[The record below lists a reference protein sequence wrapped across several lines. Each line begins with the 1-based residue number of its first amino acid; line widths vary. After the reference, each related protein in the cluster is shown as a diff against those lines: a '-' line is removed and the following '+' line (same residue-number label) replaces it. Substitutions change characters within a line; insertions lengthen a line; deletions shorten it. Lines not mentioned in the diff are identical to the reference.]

1 MFEYFSQLHGTPGR
15 LFRLN
20 YAIDMPYGVLFDI
33 ASKVHGGD
41 AIDVSMGYVNVIWQ
55 GDANSQAL
63 RALRHTTAPTTPLN
77 ISGPETVSIRWLA
90 QELGARFGRPPR
102 LTGEEAPTTLLT
114 DTTQALRLFGPP
126 RVSLETMIDWVADW
140 VAKDRPSLNKPT
152 HFEVRDGVFDP
163 QRLDPLAENAISDC
177 VALSSETGWNE
188 THEDWALFLRH
199 GTVFGLL
206 DGRAVASGAILPYPA
221 NFAWI
226 SMVLVTASHR
236 RKGIGTSVLERC
248 CTEVVARGLLPV
260 LDATPAGELVYRP
273 LGFERMFGISR
284 WQGEG
289 TARSGALSRLRSM
302 TASDLPAV
310 IAVDDKAFGAPRAF
324 LVESLFGRAPQHAF
338 VTNDLTGFVLAR
350 PGRIATQIGPVVAN
364 DEAAA
369 ASLVGAALDSVTGPA
384 FIDLVDRWTAIVNR
398 LRHRG
403 FTVQRPFTQMALN
416 RRDPLGNPENL
427 FAITGPE
434 FG

>member
-1 MFEYFSQLHGTPGR
+1 
-15 LFRLN
+15 
-20 YAIDMPYGVLFDI
+20 
-33 ASKVHGGD
+33 
-41 AIDVSMGYVNVIWQ
+41 
-55 GDANSQAL
+55 
-63 RALRHTTAPTTPLN
+63 
-77 ISGPETVSIRWLA
+77 
-90 QELGARFGRPPR
+90 
-102 LTGEEAPTTLLT
+102 
-114 DTTQALRLFGPP
+114 
-126 RVSLETMIDWVADW
+126 
-140 VAKDRPSLNKPT
+140 
-152 HFEVRDGVFDP
+152 
-163 QRLDPLAENAISDC
+163 
-177 VALSSETGWNE
+177 
-188 THEDWALFLRH
+188 
-199 GTVFGLL
+199 
-206 DGRAVASGAILPYPA
+206 
-221 NFAWI
+221 
-226 SMVLVTASHR
+226 
-236 RKGIGTSVLERC
+236 
-248 CTEVVARGLLPV
+248 
-260 LDATPAGELVYRP
+260 
-273 LGFERMFGISR
+273 
-284 WQGEG
+284 
-289 TARSGALSRLRSM
+289 M